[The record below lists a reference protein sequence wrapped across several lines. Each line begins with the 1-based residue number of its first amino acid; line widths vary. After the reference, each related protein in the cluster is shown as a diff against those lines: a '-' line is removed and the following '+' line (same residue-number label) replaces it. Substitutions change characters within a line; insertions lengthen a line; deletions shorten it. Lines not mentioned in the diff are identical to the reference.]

1 MPDPLVLADA
11 RTRLSRAPTA
21 APLELVGHSPAI
33 TRAQE
38 LVRRAAAMD
47 GAVLLTA
54 EPGAA
59 VESVARELHA
69 RSRRA
74 SGPYVIVECAAVDAA
89 RADRLLFGSPAQ
101 DAPTDLESISGDG
114 RVAAARGGTL
124 FLQDAAEL
132 PAAAQ
137 ARLARIARD
146 GEMRVDGVQV
156 AAGFRFVASASPA
169 IDADVNAHR
178 FRMDLYRRLSST
190 RIDLPPLRDRAEDVP
205 ALATR
210 LLDDIC
216 DAHGVARRSFTQA
229 ALALVGALTWP
240 GNVGELRTA
249 LERVVT
255 DAREDIVQIEH
266 LLPALQLRR
275 APAAF
280 TPAGNL
286 REARL
291 RFEREYIAA
300 VLQHHGWRMAD
311 AAQAL
316 GIQRPN
322 LYRKARQLGIPL
334 TRVAD

>member
-1 MPDPLVLADA
+1 MPDPLIRADA
-11 RTRLSRAPTA
+11 GTRLSRAPTA
-21 APLELVGHSPAI
+21 SPLELVGHSPAI

-47 GAVLLTA
+47 GGVLLTA

-146 GEMRVDGVQV
+146 GEMRVDGVQ
-156 AAGFRFVASASPA
+156 AAAALRFVASASPA

-205 ALATR
+205 ALATW

-275 APAAF
+275 VPAAF

-300 VLQHHGWRMAD
+300 VLQHHGWRMMD